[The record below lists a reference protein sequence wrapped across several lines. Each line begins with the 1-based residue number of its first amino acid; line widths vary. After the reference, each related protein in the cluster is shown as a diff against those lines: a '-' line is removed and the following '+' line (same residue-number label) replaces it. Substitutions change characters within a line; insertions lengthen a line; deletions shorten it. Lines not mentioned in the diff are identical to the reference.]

1 MLILLFYPGPV
12 PAQLLT
18 DDVMDRAAQLI
29 ETLLPSA
36 CQPDGLEPDAL
47 AARLP
52 GFRGLPREVWQ
63 RRGTDVGWRG
73 GAEND
78 SGERVRVEYFA
89 PAGTLRRIQIEYHD
103 QAGPRLLAVVGPDCR
118 IQFGRALAPA
128 SDGQGQDLLMLD
140 SALQPTGQRE
150 PLDAPAPTG
159 RDPGGVTVAMV
170 DSGVNYTLPE
180 IAPGLARDPEGQL
193 LGYDFWDD
201 DARPFDANPAHSPF
215 FPQRHG
221 TRIASILM
229 REAPGSRLVVYR
241 YPRPAMERMS
251 DLVEHAAGLGVRLVN
266 LSLGSNRLED
276 WQAFAE
282 AAGRH
287 PEILFIASAG
297 NNDRDLDAEPVY
309 PAALELDNL
318 IAVTSGDGGGQ
329 LAQGSNWGAERVDLI
344 VPGEQQPA
352 LGFDGI
358 VQTVSGSSY
367 AAPRVTALAARLLE
381 AHPDWDSGRVKAAI
395 LALAEPQAGVRRV
408 AGGVIADPAVAE
420 QVYPDAAVVRS
431 YSALERLRGLARP
444 SAEALWLDPAVAV
457 LAGAGWTRERVDTI
471 LEQAAH
477 VLAQCDIVLLPS
489 RIDWLRTSDRWLD
502 FDWETASNLL
512 QTLPPAAGRVVFL
525 RDTRLQPAF
534 GAMTLGTGNTRER
547 PDLRH
552 SVWVTRYTR
561 DAGVALAHELFHLLS
576 DHGVHVT
583 EPDNLM
589 QASTAPEHT
598 RLSPDQCREAR
609 RVGLAN
615 SLLRG
620 RSPVAD

>member
-73 GAEND
+73 AAEND
-78 SGERVRVEYFA
+78 TGERVRVEYFA
-89 PAGTLRRIQIEYHD
+89 PGGTLRRIQIEYHD
-103 QAGPRLLAVVGPDCR
+103 RAGPRLLAVVGPDCR

-140 SALQPTGQRE
+140 GALQPTGQRE
-150 PLDAPAPTG
+150 PQDPPPPPG

-180 IAPGLARDPEGQL
+180 IAPGLARSRDGQL

-201 DARPFDANPAHSPF
+201 DPRPFDANPAHSPF

-229 REAPGSRLVVYR
+229 REAPDSRLVVYR

-251 DLVEHAAGLGVRLVN
+251 ELVEHAADTGVRVVN
-266 LSLGSNRLED
+266 LSLGSNRIED

-282 AAGRH
+282 AARRH

-297 NNDRDLDAEPVY
+297 NNGRDLDLEPVY
-309 PAALELDNL
+309 PAALDLDNL
-318 IAVTSGDGGGQ
+318 ITVTSGDGAGQ
-329 LAQGSNWGAERVDLI
+329 LAEGSNWGAERVDLI
-344 VPGEQQPA
+344 VPGEQQPV
-352 LGFDGI
+352 LGFDGT
-358 VQTVSGSSY
+358 VRSVSGSSY
-367 AAPRVTALAARLLE
+367 AAPRATALAARLLG
-381 AHPDWDSGRVKAAI
+381 AHPDWDSSRLKAAI
-395 LALAEPQAGVRRV
+395 FALAVPQTGDRLV
-408 AGGVIADPAVAE
+408 AGGVITDPAVVDLGEASMRPHFVPE
-420 QVYPDAAVVRS
+420 RPD
-431 YSALERLRGLARP
+431 GLAPP
-444 SAEALWLDPAVAV
+444 SAESLWLDPLVV
-457 LAGAGWTRERVDTI
+457 ILDGAGWARERVDAI
-471 LEQAAH
+471 LNQAAD
-477 VLAQCDIVLLPS
+477 VLAQCAIVFRPSDIQ
-489 RIDWLRTSDRWLD
+489 WLRTPDRWLD
-502 FDWETASNLL
+502 FDWETASDLL
-512 QTLPPAAGRVVFL
+512 RMLPPTAGRVVFL
-525 RDTRLQPAF
+525 RDTRQQPAF

-598 RLSPDQCREAR
+598 RLSPNQCREAR
-609 RVGLAN
+609 RVGVANGLLQDRVLA
-615 SLLRG
+615 
-620 RSPVAD
+620 PQ

>member
-1 MLILLFYPGPV
+1 MLLLFTGAIW
-12 PAQLLT
+12 AQSLM
-18 DDVMDRAAQLI
+18 DDSMNRAAQLI
-29 ETLLPSA
+29 KALVPSV
-36 CQPDGLEPDAL
+36 CQADGLDPGVL

-52 GFRGLPREVWQ
+52 GFRALPREVWQ
-63 RRGTDVGWRG
+63 RRGVDVGWRG
-73 GAEND
+73 GAVND
-78 SGERVRVEYFA
+78 AGEQLRVDYFA
-89 PAGTLRRIQIEYHD
+89 PGGTLRRLQIEYHD
-103 QAGPRLLAVVGPDCR
+103 QAGPRLLAVVGPECR
-118 IQFGRALAPA
+118 IQFGRALVPA
-128 SDGQGQDLLMLD
+128 ADGQGQNLLILD
-140 SALQPTGQRE
+140 GALEFTGQQE
-150 PLDAPAPTG
+150 PLDPPPPVG
-159 RDPGGVTVAMV
+159 RDPGGVTVALV

-180 IAPGLARDPEGQL
+180 ITPGLARDDDGHL

-251 DLVEHAAGLGVRLVN
+251 DLVEHAAGMGVRVVN

-297 NNDRDLDAEPVY
+297 NNDRDLDLDPVY
-309 PAALELDNL
+309 PAALGLDNL
-318 IAVTSGDGGGQ
+318 ITVTSGDGAGQ
-329 LAQGSNWGAERVDLI
+329 LAEGSNWGAERVDLI
-344 VPGEQQPA
+344 VPGELQPV
-352 LGFDGI
+352 LGFDG
-358 VQTVSGSSY
+358 TVRSASGSSY

-381 AHPDWDSGRVKAAI
+381 ANPGWDAARVKAAI

-408 AGGVIADPAVAE
+408 AAGTIANPAVAE
-420 QVYPDAAVVRS
+420 LAESDTAVLRS
-431 YSALERLRGLARP
+431 YSVPERSDELAP
-444 SAEALWLDPAVAV
+444 PTKDSLWLDPSVVV
-457 LAGAGWTRERVDTI
+457 LDGAGWTRERVDTI
-471 LEQAAH
+471 LNRAAH
-477 VLAQCDIVLLPS
+477 VLAQCDIVFRPTDV
-489 RIDWLRTSDRWLD
+489 RWLRTPDRWLD
-502 FDWETASNLL
+502 FDWQTALDLL
-512 QTLPPAAGRVVFL
+512 QTLPPAPGRVVFL

-598 RLSPDQCREAR
+598 RLSPNQCREAR
-609 RVGLAN
+609 RVGVTN
-615 SLLRG
+615 GLLHKQATA
-620 RSPVAD
+620 SE